1 MSGIKI
7 GHLASRAG
15 VGVDTVRFYEKRGLL
30 AEPDRTASGYRTYDP
45 ATVVRLRFIV
55 RAKEL
60 GFTLREI
67 GALLALRGDGDSCA
81 EVRELAAEKI
91 EEIDDR
97 IRSLEQIR
105 KALAHLA
112 IRCRERETPGDCP
125 LLEALQK
132 IESEGEER

>member
-1 MSGIKI
+1 VSGIKI

-30 AEPDRTASGYRTYDP
+30 AEPERTTSGYRTYDP

-67 GALLALRGDGDSCA
+67 GALLALRGEGDSCA
-81 EVRELAAEKI
+81 DVRELAARKI
-91 EEIDDR
+91 EEIDHR
-97 IRSLEQIR
+97 IQSLEQIR
-105 KALAHLA
+105 AALAHLA
-112 IRCRERETPGDCP
+112 SRCEERATPGDCA
-125 LLEALQK
+125 LLEALQE
-132 IESEGEER
+132 IEGEAG